1 MFKTKFVALLVIVT
15 AFFALSASLTAKE
28 LPGDKAGNKSD
39 YLYKK
44 LGLSMDQYTKT
55 YQAFLA
61 YESKV
66 EDNMKQFKTDKAAC
80 KDANTKAKTALEG
93 ELGKIFNKEQ
103 NDKFASMKDKA
114 IDMKFKKKVK
124 KETTEGT
131 EKKDE
136 TKKEEP
142 KKDVKK
148 DTKKETKK
156 EEPKKDVKKEMKKE
170 EPKKEE
176 KKK

>member
-1 MFKTKFVALLVIVT
+1 MFKTKFIALLVIV
-15 AFFALSASLTAKE
+15 AALFALSSSLSAKE
-28 LPGDKAGNKSD
+28 LPGDLAGKKAD

-61 YESKV
+61 YEFKV
-66 EDNMKQFKTDKAAC
+66 DDNMKQTKKDKAAY
-80 KDANTKAKTALEG
+80 KDANSKAKTALVG
-93 ELGKIFNKEQ
+93 ELGKVFTKDQ
-103 NDKFASMKDKA
+103 APKFETMKDKVV
-114 IDMKFKKKVK
+114 DMKFKKRVK
-124 KETTEGT
+124 KMTTEGT

-156 EEPKKDVKKEMKKE
+156 EEPKKEVKKD
-170 EPKKEE
+170 E

>member
-1 MFKTKFVALLVIVT
+1 MFKTKFIALLVIV
-15 AFFALSASLTAKE
+15 AALFALSSNLTAKE
-28 LPGDKAGNKSD
+28 LPGDLAGKKAD

-61 YESKV
+61 YEFKV
-66 EDNMKQFKTDKAAC
+66 EDNMKAMKKDKAAY
-80 KDANTKAKTALEG
+80 KDANSKAKTALVG
-93 ELGKIFNKEQ
+93 ELGKVFTKDQ
-103 NDKFASMKDKA
+103 APKFETMKDKVV
-114 IDMKFKKKVK
+114 DMKFKKRVK
-124 KETTEGT
+124 KMTTEGT

-142 KKDVKK
+142 KKEVKK
-148 DTKKETKK
+148 DTKKDTKKEEPKKEVKKDTKK
-156 EEPKKDVKKEMKKE
+156 EEPKKD
-170 EPKKEE
+170 E

>member
-1 MFKTKFVALLVIVT
+1 MFKTKFIALLVIV
-15 AFFALSASLTAKE
+15 AALFALSTSLTAKE
-28 LPGDKAGNKSD
+28 LPGDLAGKKAD

-61 YESKV
+61 YEFKV
-66 EDNMKQFKTDKAAC
+66 EDNMKQMKKDKAAY
-80 KDANTKAKTALEG
+80 KDANSKAKTALVG
-93 ELGKIFNKEQ
+93 ELGKVFTKDQ
-103 NDKFASMKDKA
+103 APKFETMKDKVV
-114 IDMKFKKKVK
+114 DMKFKKRVK
-124 KETTEGT
+124 KVTTEGT

-136 TKKEEP
+136 TKKDMKKETKKEEP
-142 KKDVKK
+142 KKEVKK

-156 EEPKKDVKKEMKKE
+156 EEPKKEQ
-170 EPKKEE
+170 PKKDE